1 MKSNS
6 NKWGD
11 KSSWWDDYKINGSR
25 YNSGNGYFS
34 HNGYLSQIDERILN
48 KMRENIKEAIIQT
61 DLTKMER
68 YQKEKEDE
76 LDTSLPIFWGSN
88 GNSEKGKRILDVLET
103 FDGNNKYNYDCCLF
117 GYIYGIS
124 KEKTIIS
131 FYYQEDIDAVNP
143 RLVLNIE
150 DFLKL

>member
-1 MKSNS
+1 MKSS
-6 NKWGD
+6 SKWCD

-34 HNGYLSQIDERILN
+34 PADNIILE
-48 KMRENIKEAIIQT
+48 KMRENIREVMVQT
-61 DLTKMER
+61 DLTKIVR

-76 LDTSLPIFWGSN
+76 LDTSFPIFWGGN
-88 GNSEKGKRILDVLET
+88 GGYIKGLRILEVLET
-103 FDGNNKYNYDCCLF
+103 LGGYNKYNYDCCLL

-124 KEKTIIS
+124 KNKNIICFS
-131 FYYQEDIDAVNP
+131 KNEIEIDSN
-143 RLVLNIE
+143 LILDIE

>member
-1 MKSNS
+1 MKSS
-6 NKWGD
+6 NKWCD

-34 HNGYLSQIDERILN
+34 HNGYLSQVDERILN
-48 KMRENIKEAIIQT
+48 KMRENIQEAISLT
-61 DLTKMER
+61 DLTKIKR

-76 LDTSLPIFWGSN
+76 LDTSLPIFWGGN
-88 GNSEKGKRILDVLET
+88 GDKIKGLKILEVLET
-103 FDGNNKYNYDCCLF
+103 LGGYNKYNYDCCLV

-124 KEKTIIS
+124 KNKNIIS
-131 FYYQEDIDAVNP
+131 FSKNEIEIDSN
-143 RLVLNIE
+143 LILDIE

>member
-1 MKSNS
+1 MKSS

-11 KSSWWDDYKINGSR
+11 KSSWWDDYKVDGSR

-34 HNGYLSQIDERILN
+34 SHIDERILN

-61 DLTKMER
+61 DIIKMER

-76 LDTSLPIFWGSN
+76 LLDTSFPIFWGSN
-88 GNSEKGKRILDVLET
+88 GNLEKGKRILNVLET
-103 FDGNNKYNYDCCLF
+103 FDGNNKYNYDCYLF

-124 KEKTIIS
+124 KEKTIIC
-131 FYYQEDIDAVNP
+131 FYYQENFSTVNP
-143 RLVLNIE
+143 RLILNIE
-150 DFLKL
+150 DF